1 MEKRVVIEKKD
12 GVSSKQV
19 KRFRPTLGAY
29 RALEQKLKDA
39 AAELSVAT
47 DTLTKVR
54 AELVSLRDSYA
65 TCEKSNKLMEDE
77 LVLRD
82 DKIRLLEE
90 IADNRAAEVERLK
103 RRGFWARVF
112 NR

>member
-1 MEKRVVIEKKD
+1 MVSIQLCLELIGRVSV
-12 GVSSKQV
+12 
-19 KRFRPTLGAY
+19 
-29 RALEQKLKDA
+29 LK
-39 AAELSVAT
+39 SH
-47 DTLTKVR
+47 
-54 AELVSLRDSYA
+54 ELVSLRDSYA